1 MGELFK
7 VKKQVGPCGITCGT
21 CFLGDGTMA
30 KTMAEAN
37 KYINMS
43 GIKEW
48 GGMIPGGTEINW
60 PETEKALKWMNKY
73 AYCAGCEEGGG
84 PPDCAIRVCAN
95 EKGYDLC
102 SKCTELD
109 TCEKLNWLGEPETIK
124 ENLRRKKGKTKRE
137 IADEALRSS

>member
-1 MGELFK
+1 MDELFK

-48 GGMIPGGTEINW
+48 
-60 PETEKALKWMNKY
+60 A
-73 AYCAGCEEGGG
+73 
-84 PPDCAIRVCAN
+84 V
-95 EKGYDLC
+95 
-102 SKCTELD
+102 
-109 TCEKLNWLGEPETIK
+109 
-124 ENLRRKKGKTKRE
+124 
-137 IADEALRSS
+137 